1 MTFESPYFYMHLDRA
16 RIMLTNTDV
25 KEKKGSKMNWDT
37 IFTAGTHTDSKGRTR
52 TWTENDL
59 DTLVKNTGEDIP
71 VVIRHP
77 ESEDSVTHFGKIARL
92 RRVGNKLM
100 AQYHS
105 VPDALKKAV
114 KEGLSLGKSVS
125 IDRQE
130 MAIRHLGLLG
140 AGQPPAVPGLGPAS
154 FNAPTG
160 KSLATYMFQR
170 EQENKPEEESMDKD
184 KIIQELR
191 DEIKDL
197 KTKAE
202 YAKKD
207 EETQKALDEAK
218 QKLAEEQASHQETKA
233 AFSKFKGEQE
243 EAALAARVD
252 ALAESGRIRPHEKEK
267 TLAFAKALPAGE
279 KTMEFSA
286 ADGTKTAVSVREN
299 YLLDL
304 EARPADKDGLLTEF
318 AKNGSPAASE
328 DMADFEDI
336 NSYA

>member
-1 MTFESPYFYMHLDRA
+1 
-16 RIMLTNTDV
+16 
-25 KEKKGSKMNWDT
+25 MNWDT
-37 IFTAGTHTDSKGRTR
+37 IFTTGTHTDSKGRTR

-59 DTLVKNTGEDIP
+59 DTLVENTGEDIP

-105 VPDALKKAV
+105 VPEALKNAV

-125 IDRQE
+125 IDRKE

-140 AGQPPAVPGLGPAS
+140 AGQPPAVPDLGPAS
-154 FNAPTG
+154 FTGSTG
-160 KSLATYMFQR
+160 KSLAIYTFHQP
-170 EQENKPEEESMDKD
+170 KEESMDKD

-202 YAKKD
+202 HAKKD
-207 EETQKALDEAK
+207 EETQKTLDKAQQE
-218 QKLAEEQASHQETKA
+218 LAAEQAAHQETKE
-233 AFSKFKGEQE
+233 AFSKFRQEQE
-243 EAALAARVD
+243 DAALSARID

-267 TLAFAKALPAGE
+267 TLAFAKALPDGE
-279 KTMEFSA
+279 ATMEFSA
-286 ADGTKTAVSVREN
+286 SDGTKKTVSVREN

-318 AKNGSPAASE
+318 AKNGSPGASE